1 MPLSPFP
8 LNIKLFSRISSILNI
23 YCFDILMWIPPPTEH
38 LTASHAGPKILNLPF
53 PSPFRTS
60 RKLWKIVLLPYH
72 SLPKTTCSWCPSE
85 PLLFLFSVFSWL
97 FLFFRFK
104 KKKPRFYLMFS
115 FPRAQ
120 SLPIHGFF
128 NGADDSPAFMS
139 RAHLHPHSPLPTRW
153 LHSDVPK
160 THKEYEIPLSLTLTP
175 QCSCSLCSLVHKRQS
190 HLYSY
195 LSQKLWAPSDP

>member
-1 MPLSPFP
+1 MQVPRSSIFPSLPLSG
-8 LNIKLFSRISSILNI
+8 LRENSEKLSYYHIIHYQKPRA
-23 YCFDILMWIPPPTEH
+23 P
-38 LTASHAGPKILNLPF
+38 G
-53 PSPFRTS
+53 
-60 RKLWKIVLLPYH
+60 VLL
-72 SLPKTTCSWCPSE
+72 SLCCS
-85 PLLFLFSVFSWL
+85 FSVSSHGSFYSSDL
-97 FLFFRFK
+97 K
-104 KKKPRFYLMFS
+104 KIKPRFYLMFS